1 MSDVELHDLDDCW
14 DESTG
19 EPLTLFEQ
27 DEPPVQAGSYVIRP
41 GERVPEDGWT
51 SHGGSELSVVL
62 SGRVRLVTPDETVTV
77 REGTF
82 SVIPADVEHYSV
94 NEADEPARLVYTLLG
109 EL

>member
-1 MSDVELHDLDDCW
+1 MTDVELYDLDDRW

-27 DEPPVQAGSYVIRP
+27 DEPPAQAGSYVIQP

-51 SHGGSELSVVL
+51 SHDGPELSVIL
-62 SGRVRLVTPDETVTV
+62 SGRVRLVTPDETITV

-82 SVIPADVEHYSV
+82 SVIPAGVEHYSV
-94 NEADEPARLVYTLLG
+94 NETDEPVRLVYAVVG